1 MSRTWRPGLG
11 RRRFGLYYGLL
22 WRFQL
27 VELGLDHVR
36 LPLRGGGGG
45 GARFPACNFVKR
57 RLTKIRIYFEIV
69 GNAYGHWL

>member
-45 GARFPACNFVKR
+45 GARFPACHF
-57 RLTKIRIYFEIV
+57 
-69 GNAYGHWL
+69 